1 MIMAEIINHP
11 VELDRHTL
19 HLYKVSPVP
28 MFLSGV
34 TGKLESI
41 NPALIKILGFQQ
53 HEIHPVDFINDPEN
67 QFHLSQN
74 LLNTI
79 EADAAFV
86 SAVIDFEV
94 QLQSGDVIV
103 TELTVVPQLDNDGKT
118 VRYISQVVPVSR
130 QKIAT
135 EHLQLASLVYDKSSE
150 GMMVTDENGVILDI
164 NSSFTEITG
173 YLKSDVC
180 GNNASM
186 LSSGQ
191 QDKLFYELM
200 WNEINAT
207 GHWKGELWNRK
218 NGGKVYP
225 VMISINTDFDSH
237 GGVNKRVALFSDLT
251 EIKAKEKQIFNQ
263 AYYDTI
269 TGLPNRALFIERL
282 NHLISL
288 KKNRETG
295 IALMLLD
302 LDGFKEVN
310 DTLGHEAG
318 DVLLEKAAERLLLCV
333 KDNGEV
339 ARLGGDEFT
348 IILYDTNLIENTVK
362 SILKKLAMPYTLEN
376 EDIYIS
382 GSIGITLF
390 PDDSDHVSGLLKR
403 ADQAMYAV
411 KRQGRNGFSY
421 FTHSMQQAA
430 QDRLTSINELREA
443 IEKQQFVLY
452 YQPIVKLAN
461 NEISKA
467 EALVRWVHPE
477 KGIISPDQFIP
488 IAEETGLIVEIGR
501 WVVSDALQQL
511 YVWRETFNTDFQLSV
526 NESPMQFKSD
536 ENSFNNWFS
545 YLKKL
550 DLPGEA
556 VSIEITENL
565 LMDFNESVDIKMQ
578 QFKDANIQVALDDF
592 GTGYAS
598 LSYLKRFDIEY
609 LKIDK
614 SYVHS
619 MEQDKDVLIL
629 CESIILMAHK
639 LGILVIAEGIE
650 TQSQLDILNSLD
662 CDYGQG
668 YLFSRPVPVDEF
680 ELLIS
685 GE

>member
-1 MIMAEIINHP
+1 
-11 VELDRHTL
+11 
-19 HLYKVSPVP
+19 
-28 MFLSGV
+28 
-34 TGKLESI
+34 
-41 NPALIKILGFQQ
+41 
-53 HEIHPVDFINDPEN
+53 
-67 QFHLSQN
+67 
-74 LLNTI
+74 
-79 EADAAFV
+79 
-86 SAVIDFEV
+86 
-94 QLQSGDVIV
+94 
-103 TELTVVPQLDNDGKT
+103 
-118 VRYISQVVPVSR
+118 
-130 QKIAT
+130 
-135 EHLQLASLVYDKSSE
+135 
-150 GMMVTDENGVILDI
+150 
-164 NSSFTEITG
+164 
-173 YLKSDVC
+173 
-180 GNNASM
+180 
-186 LSSGQ
+186 
-191 QDKLFYELM
+191 
-200 WNEINAT
+200 
-207 GHWKGELWNRK
+207 
-218 NGGKVYP
+218 
-225 VMISINTDFDSH
+225 MISINTDFDSH

-650 TQSQLDILNSLD
+650 TQS
-662 CDYGQG
+662 
-668 YLFSRPVPVDEF
+668 
-680 ELLIS
+680 
-685 GE
+685 